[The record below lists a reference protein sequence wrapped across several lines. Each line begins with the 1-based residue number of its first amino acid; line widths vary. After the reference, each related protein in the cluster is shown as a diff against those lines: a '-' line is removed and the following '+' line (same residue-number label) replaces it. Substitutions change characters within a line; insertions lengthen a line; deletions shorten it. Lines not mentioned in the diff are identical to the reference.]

1 MSQAACGW
9 DDFRKASCTKFKA
22 PPPKKKQLKNFVTSS
37 HVTALLEAGTQEK
50 RNLKWVFFIMAS

>member
-9 DDFRKASCTKFKA
+9 DDFRKASCTQFK
-22 PPPKKKQLKNFVTSS
+22 PPPKKKAVEEFCYIF

-50 RNLKWVFFIMAS
+50 RNQKWVFFIIES